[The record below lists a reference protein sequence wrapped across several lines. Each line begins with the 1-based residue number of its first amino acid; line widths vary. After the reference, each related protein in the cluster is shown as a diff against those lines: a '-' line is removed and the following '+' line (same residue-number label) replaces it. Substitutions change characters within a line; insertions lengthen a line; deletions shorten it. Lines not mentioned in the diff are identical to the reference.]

1 MAVPRSPR
9 SGTQEEFVRLSIR
22 LPALATATI
31 AGLTLTVTGTGAAT
45 ALAPQQALASTGVR
59 AAPGASAAGGARLW
73 VARFRDHDQQNDA
86 QAVVTSPDGSTAYV
100 TGLSGTDTGQ
110 SHITT
115 VAYHAA
121 TGTRRWVARYFGLG
135 VSGPTSV
142 AISPDG
148 SRLFVA
154 GFTVPPGS
162 ALPTRFAVVAYN
174 ASTGA
179 MLWAQHPFNSGTATS
194 VAVSPDSATVYATG
208 TIGDQV
214 DGRGSVA
221 TFAFDAATG
230 ARRWLAVFHGM
241 RPSAVAQSVAASP
254 DGQKVFVLSP
264 VTSSSGNRFLA
275 TLAYGAATGAAVWT
289 RFASGTADTPEGIG
303 VSQTIAVSPDS
314 SAVFITGASAL
325 LSTSTL
331 TTIGYSAATGQ
342 RLWTDQYRGPQ
353 GNNAGNAVT
362 VSPDGSQVFVTG
374 HSNGTTS
381 PYAQNFAT
389 VAYATSGGRKLWAR
403 TFSSPSSPEAA
414 LLGAVALGVSP
425 DGTTVYATGTAPG
438 FRSNSTN
445 AITVA
450 YRTADGATSWSDRY
464 RGRRDFAGATDL
476 AVSPAGQAVF
486 VTGFVGVHDGC
497 CDFNTIAYQP

>member
-1 MAVPRSPR
+1 MKR
-9 SGTQEEFVRLSIR
+9 
-22 LPALATATI
+22 I
-31 AGLTLTVTGTGAAT
+31 AGLAGLAVVTVAGLAPGT
-45 ALAPQQALASTGVR
+45 ALPPQRALASAGLRAAAGTGV
-59 AAPGASAAGGARLW
+59 AGGTRLW
-73 VARFRDHDQQNDA
+73 VARFRDHTQQNRA

-100 TGLSGTDTGQ
+100 TGLSGTDTGL
-110 SHITT
+110 SHIAT
-115 VAYHAA
+115 VAYNAA

-154 GFTVPPGS
+154 GFTTPPGS

-179 MLWAQHPFNSGTATS
+179 MLWARHPFSNGTAMS
-194 VAVSPDSATVYATG
+194 VTVSPDSATVYATG

-241 RPSAVAQSVAASP
+241 RPSAIAQSFAASP
-254 DGQKVFVLSP
+254 DGQKVFVVSP

-275 TLAYGAATGAAVWT
+275 TLAYDAATGAAVWT
-289 RFASGTADTPEGIG
+289 RFANGTADAPEGLG
-303 VSQTIAVSPDS
+303 QTIAVSPDS

-342 RLWTDQYRGPQ
+342 RLWTDQYQGPQ

-381 PYAQNFAT
+381 PFAQNFAT
-389 VAYATSGGRKLWAR
+389 VAYATASGQKLWAR
-403 TFSSPSSPEAA
+403 TFSAPSSFEPTLA
-414 LLGAVALGVSP
+414 GAVAIGASP
-425 DGTTVYATGTAPG
+425 DGTKVYVTGTAPG
-438 FRSNSTN
+438 FRSNTVN
-445 AITVA
+445 ATTVA
-450 YRTADGATSWSDRY
+450 YRTADGATSWADRY
-464 RGRRDFAGATDL
+464 RGRRDFSGADSL

-486 VTGFVGVHDGC
+486 VAGDLGVHDGC
-497 CDFNTIAYQP
+497 CDSLTIA